1 MVFFGWIHSA
11 SNALTGEGLSDGV
24 EWLEGNYNTTA
35 IFKPLVCAIGG
46 IITPLPPPPS
56 PPVEL

>member
-35 IFKPLVCAIGG
+35 IFKPLVCVLLGA
-46 IITPLPPPPS
+46 L
-56 PPVEL
+56 